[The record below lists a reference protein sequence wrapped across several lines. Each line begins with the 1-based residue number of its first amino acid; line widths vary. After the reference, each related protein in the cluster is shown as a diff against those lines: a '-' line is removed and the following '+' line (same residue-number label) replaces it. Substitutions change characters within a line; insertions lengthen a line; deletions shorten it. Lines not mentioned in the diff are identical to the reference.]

1 MLRLVQKFGINEH
14 IILSVV
20 AIAIGLVVGYGAI
33 VFRILTE
40 SFQFIFMQNGHEN
53 VAEIVRNLS
62 WWHILFMPV
71 LGGAIIGPLI
81 HFFFPGSR
89 GDGVP
94 EVISAVALRG
104 GKLDVRDT
112 LGKMLSC
119 SLSIGCGSSVGRE
132 GPVVHLGATLA
143 SWFGSLMPSF
153 SNHMR
158 TIVGCGAAAGI
169 AASFNAPIAGVM
181 FALEVILADYGLAT
195 FSPIVLSS
203 VIATVIARMHL
214 GDFPAFIV
222 PNYTLV
228 SAWEI
233 PAYVGLGVVCGL
245 TGILFMATLFKMEDL
260 FKRITIIPIYLK
272 PIIGGFGIG
281 IIALAFPEIMGVGYD
296 VMNHALLE
304 EMASW
309 TMIALVFAKIL
320 ATSIALGSGFSGGVF
335 TPSLFLGAMVGGGFG
350 TIAHSIF
357 PSFSAGPGAY
367 TLVGMG
373 AMAASV
379 LGAPITAILILFE
392 LTGDYRIMLA
402 LMVASIIAT
411 LLINQIY
418 RESVYTKT
426 LKRKKID
433 LRQGREAN
441 LLRHISVESIVRTEY
456 ASVLES
462 TNIRQF
468 KDILRQSHQDCFV
481 VVDAGGH
488 LKGMITFQ
496 NICEVAFEEGGFN
509 ELALIK
515 DLSIHDPKTITPHET
530 LYDAFLHFE
539 ASNVEQIPVVDPKDP
554 SMVIGMISNQDM
566 IRAYNMALLSQ
577 HSSRD

>member
-1 MLRLVQKFGINEH
+1 MIKWAQKLGVNEH

-20 AIAIGLVVGYGAI
+20 AVAIGLMVGYGAI
-33 VFRILTE
+33 LFRILIE
-40 SFQFIFMQNGHEN
+40 SCQFIFMQSGHEN
-53 VAEIVRNLS
+53 VAEIVKELP
-62 WWHILFMPV
+62 WWQVLLMPV
-71 LGGAIIGPLI
+71 AGGAIVGSLI
-81 HFFFPGSR
+81 HFVFPSSR

-94 EVISAVALRG
+94 EVMKSLALHG
-104 GKLDVRDT
+104 GKLDIRDG

-119 SLSIGCGSSVGRE
+119 SLSIGCGGSVGRE

-143 SWFGSLMPSF
+143 SWAGSFIPTSN
-153 SNHMR
+153 NHMR

-195 FSPIVLSS
+195 FSPIVLSA

-228 SAWEI
+228 SVWEI
-233 PAYVGLGVVCGL
+233 PAYVGLGLVCGL
-245 TGILFMATLFKMEDL
+245 TGILFMVTLFKSEDL
-260 FKRITIIPIYLK
+260 FATIPMPVFLK
-272 PIIGGFGIG
+272 PALGGLAVG

-304 EMASW
+304 ELATA
-309 TMIALVFAKIL
+309 TMIALVFAKII
-320 ATSIALGSGFSGGVF
+320 ATAIALGSGFTGGVF
-335 TPSLFLGAMVGGGFG
+335 TPSLFLGAMVGGAFG
-350 TIAHSIF
+350 SVAHAIV
-357 PSFSAGPGAY
+357 PSLSAGPGAY

-379 LGAPITAILILFE
+379 LGAPIASILILFE

-402 LMVASIIAT
+402 LMVSSIIAT
-411 LLINQIY
+411 LLINQIFHD
-418 RESVYTKT
+418 SVYTKT

-441 LLRHISVESIVRTEY
+441 LLRHIAVESIMHKDFETIIET
-456 ASVLES
+456 L
-462 TNIRQF
+462 TIRQF
-468 KDILRQSHQDCFV
+468 TEKLKLSHYDSFIV
-481 VVDAGGH
+481 IDDAGH
-488 LKGMITFQ
+488 LQKMVSLQDMRQF
-496 NICEVAFEEGGFN
+496 AFAEGV
-509 ELALIK
+509 ERDLTLIR
-515 DLSIHDPKTITPHET
+515 DIPTRTPVTIRPNAN
-530 LYDAFLHFE
+530 LYDAFSLFE
-539 ASNVEQIPVVDPKDP
+539 AHNVELLAVVAVEDATQ
-554 SMVIGMISNQDM
+554 VIGLISNHDM

-577 HSSRD
+577 NNPHD